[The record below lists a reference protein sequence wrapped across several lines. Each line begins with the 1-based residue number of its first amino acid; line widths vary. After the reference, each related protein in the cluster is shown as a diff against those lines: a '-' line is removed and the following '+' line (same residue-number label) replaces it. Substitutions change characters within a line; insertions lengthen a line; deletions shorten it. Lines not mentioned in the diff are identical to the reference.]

1 MSGHHLSA
9 IGRGQLELLLRSDLS
24 KAEIARQLGCHR
36 STVYRELARNSGP
49 GGRYRWQ
56 CAQDRYRQRRTKCVR
71 GSRMSH
77 GPLRE
82 HVEDRVREKWSPEQ
96 IACHLVRSHPEDPAM
111 RISHETIYKHVYLDK
126 RRGGSLHT
134 GLRQGRK
141 RRQKRA
147 NTTGRRG
154 IIPNR
159 TPIHER
165 PKVVETQS
173 RVGDWEGDTIIGR
186 NQQGA
191 VATFVDRKSLYI
203 VAAHMP
209 NRTAEALN
217 RAAAVAFKAIPA
229 SIRHTLTVDNGKE
242 FSGFK
247 AIEEALG
254 LGVYFA
260 DPYASWQR
268 AINENTNGLLRQYIP
283 KKTDM
288 RDVSPEDLKAYIHK
302 LNNRPRKKLGY
313 RTPAEVLQEIG
324 VAFGP

>member
-1 MSGHHLSA
+1 M
-9 IGRGQLELLLRSDLS
+9 
-24 KAEIARQLGCHR
+24 
-36 STVYRELARNSGP
+36 
-49 GGRYRWQ
+49 
-56 CAQDRYRQRRTKCVR
+56 
-71 GSRMSH
+71 
-77 GPLRE
+77 
-82 HVEDRVREKWSPEQ
+82 
-96 IACHLVRSHPEDPAM
+96 VRSHPEDPAM

-134 GLRQGRK
+134 RLRPGRK
-141 RRQKRA
+141 RRQKRG

-154 IIPNR
+154 NVPNR

-173 RVGDWEGDTIIGR
+173 RDGDCEGDTNIGR

-191 VATFVDRKSLYI
+191 VATFVDRKNLYI
-203 VAAHMP
+203 VANHMP

-217 RAAAVAFKAIPA
+217 RVAAVAFKAIPA

-268 AINENTNGLLRQYIP
+268 AINENTNGLLRQYIS

-288 RDVSPEDLKAYIHK
+288 RDVSPEDLKAYMHK
-302 LNNRPRKKLGY
+302 LNNRPRKKFGY

-324 VAFGP
+324 VEFEP